1 MKWVLVITNPAERGL
16 RKVPRGDLEDINLA
30 LSEMCTDPYSGDL
43 KFLRGAEG
51 SLRRRVG
58 NWRIFFRLDQEAH
71 TIVLLK
77 VERRGSKTY

>member
-1 MKWVLVITNPAERGL
+1 MKWVLVITNLAERGL
-16 RKVPRGDLEDINLA
+16 RKVPRADLEDINDA
-30 LSEMCTDPYSGDL
+30 MSEMCTDPYSGDL
-43 KFLRGAEG
+43 KFLRGTGG

-58 NWRIFFRLDQEAH
+58 DWRIFFRLDKDAH